1 MNIQENAIVKT
12 ERSAS
17 IDLFRII
24 SMFMVVVL
32 HVLGAGGILYTLSP
46 KSANWFLLG
55 GLESVCIIAVNCFA
69 LTTGFLYV
77 GRKTKIKNLLNL
89 YLQVLFYSLIIA
101 LILFATGLCEFSIKE
116 LLNYLLPIL
125 SGRYWYFSAYFI
137 LYLIMPLLNL
147 ILEKTDKSFM
157 FTLVIGAIVLFGV
170 YAYSGSLVFGDTFH
184 IDNGYTFVWLAV
196 CYLIGGTIKKYEIF
210 SLKKSRVWLIC
221 YLICALLTYGV
232 SFVLSALKGYTRPL
246 FVGEYNFILN
256 VLSSIFLLMFFANL
270 KMKNN
275 KIISFIS
282 KSTFGVFLLH
292 EQKMLKGIAIVD
304 KFIFVSNLSP
314 ILAVLC
320 VLGIS
325 SLIYVVGTVVD
336 IARLYLFKLLRVN
349 KLSNK
354 VDEKIVKAYNKL
366 KEKLDFNEKTAL

>member
-1 MNIQENAIVKT
+1 
-12 ERSAS
+12 
-17 IDLFRII
+17 
-24 SMFMVVVL
+24 
-32 HVLGAGGILYTLSP
+32 
-46 KSANWFLLG
+46 
-55 GLESVCIIAVNCFA
+55 
-69 LTTGFLYV
+69 
-77 GRKTKIKNLLNL
+77 
-89 YLQVLFYSLIIA
+89 
-101 LILFATGLCEFSIKE
+101 
-116 LLNYLLPIL
+116 
-125 SGRYWYFSAYFI
+125 
-137 LYLIMPLLNL
+137 
-147 ILEKTDKSFM
+147 
-157 FTLVIGAIVLFGV
+157 
-170 YAYSGSLVFGDTFH
+170 
-184 IDNGYTFVWLAV
+184 
-196 CYLIGGTIKKYEIF
+196 
-210 SLKKSRVWLIC
+210 
-221 YLICALLTYGV
+221 
-232 SFVLSALKGYTRPL
+232 
-246 FVGEYNFILN
+246 
-256 VLSSIFLLMFFANL
+256 MFFANL

-275 KIISFIS
+275 KIISFIA